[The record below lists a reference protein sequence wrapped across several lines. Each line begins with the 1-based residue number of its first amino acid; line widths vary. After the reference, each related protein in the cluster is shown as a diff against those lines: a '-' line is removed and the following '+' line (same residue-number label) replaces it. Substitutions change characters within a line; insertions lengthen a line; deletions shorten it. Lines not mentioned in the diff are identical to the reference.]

1 MGNREELLAERDTV
15 GTARTLRRTNRDK
28 VRAKKVAVIDEH
40 DIFRNGIAAILREDP
55 WLEVVF
61 VAAEGAPDVDVDVV
75 ITSPGVMRGI
85 EVECPVIV
93 CWGPSDPPLITASR
107 AQAVVERDAVT
118 ADELVGIVWALST
131 GLRLEGNGTGT
142 RLTMGFDTR
151 CRHIL
156 RLLSEGADTRGI
168 SESLCYSERTVKGLI
183 RGIEEQLS
191 ATNRAEAVA
200 KAIRLGLI

>member
-1 MGNREELLAERDTV
+1 M
-15 GTARTLRRTNRDK
+15 RT
-28 VRAKKVAVIDEH
+28 KKVAVIDEH
-40 DIFRNGIAAILREDP
+40 EVFRWGIAAILREDR
-55 WLEVVF
+55 WLDVVYI
-61 VAAEGAPDVDVDVV
+61 AAAGTPGDVDVIVA
-75 ITSPGVMRGI
+75 SPAVMRGLQ
-85 EVECPVIV
+85 VDCPVLV
-93 CWGPSDPPLITASR
+93 CWGPSDPPLSSLSDAAAIL
-107 AQAVVERDAVT
+107 ERDDISAEDLIGT
-118 ADELVGIVWALST
+118 VWALST
-131 GLRLEGNGTGT
+131 GLRVQSNGVSP
-142 RLTMGFDTR
+142 RKAIDTR